1 MIIIEM
7 MLSRRKCRK
16 ETQLV
21 ILTKNKSSY
30 SKLEKEMN
38 EPMKEYNSIKKLV
51 DNNDIEN
58 IASKK
63 SKNQMK
69 PIAHKKI

>member
-1 MIIIEM
+1 M

-51 DNNDIEN
+51 ENNDIEN

-63 SKNQMK
+63 SKNPMK